1 MKISEVI
8 EKLIEAKNMYGDIDV
23 MTDSCGNDWGDYN
36 IDELNIVEFD
46 DVKYVKF
53 VWNYFYIRKV

>member
-23 MTDSCGNDWGDYN
+23 MTDSCGNDWGDYD
-36 IDELNIVEFD
+36 IYELDFVEFD
-46 DVKYVKF
+46 NVKYVKF
-53 VWNYFYIRKV
+53 V